1 MCICIY
7 IYNVICKYIYIYS
20 MNQGK
25 NPKRFHAEAEQGNKI
40 HSSVFAPLA
49 ISDLLT

>member
-1 MCICIY
+1 
-7 IYNVICKYIYIYS
+7 